1 MTTQPRKTRCFQA
14 RAEFVG
20 VNITKEGNSPA
31 EAKHCALRGL
41 EQLLLCTDLRMLM
54 IGSIGFNRKW
64 MPVHAD
70 RTVRWRDHL
79 ETSPAPMEAT
89 KEKEVQQLKEKWTTT
104 KDELLDELKEAI
116 FSSLVLKDQSPT
128 TVSV

>member
-1 MTTQPRKTRCFQA
+1 
-14 RAEFVG
+14 
-20 VNITKEGNSPA
+20 
-31 EAKHCALRGL
+31 
-41 EQLLLCTDLRMLM
+41 
-54 IGSIGFNRKW
+54 
-64 MPVHAD
+64 
-70 RTVRWRDHL
+70 
-79 ETSPAPMEAT
+79 MEAT